1 MRELYNLIAEIISY
15 LLDNTNSEFYRRY
28 NSRTKKKADGE
39 REFLLQKIPALFD
52 GETKG
57 VAELLK
63 PEDML
68 PDLKAVFEQCQGEN
82 NSGRLLDLVEKLDAA
97 LEKQLRREFES
108 RQGEHTEECLNSN
121 WNTYRVGLLP
131 RCGCRWER
139 KHRGSQH
146 RDRIDNFLH
155 NFLLID
161 YRGWT
166 EWRIE
171 HHFLPASLFA
181 RAEEEGKLRVAFS
194 PLKRE
199 DDFEVSEYDILEEQR
214 FSIEYTGQADAD
226 ADAVK
231 KRIDR
236 AAEKGADILLFP
248 EMLGNTDMEKLISE
262 YLQNPG
268 WLNRGSPPALIAL
281 PTIWSGHT
289 NTACLLD
296 GTGSV
301 VCRQEKQY
309 PYALR
314 ESVLEDIRPE
324 PTVHLIHGEGVGRIV
339 ILICR
344 DFLTEDYLSAVL
356 ADLKA
361 TLLLI
366 PSYSTGYHD
375 FEMKLGKLLAED
387 CCAVWVNACSVLQRS
402 APEERRMGMVLRS
415 GKARLKS
422 GEHVRCFEC
431 PGNCTEGVCT
441 GDCLEVCELY
451 YAREVS

>member
-1 MRELYNLIAEIISY
+1 MRDLYNLIAEIISY
-15 LLDNTNSEFYRRY
+15 LLKNTNPDFYRRY
-28 NSRTKKKADGE
+28 KSRTKKKADEE

-52 GETKG
+52 RETKG
-57 VAELLK
+57 IAEIVK
-63 PEDML
+63 PEDLL
-68 PDLKAVFEQCQGEN
+68 PDLKRVYEQCQGEN
-82 NSGRLLDLVEKLDAA
+82 NQGTLLYLVEKLDAA
-97 LEKQLRREFES
+97 LQNQLRREFES

-121 WNTYRVGLLP
+121 WNTYKVGLLP

-161 YRGWT
+161 YGNWA

-171 HHFLPASLFA
+171 HHFLSASLFA
-181 RAEEEGKLRVAFS
+181 RAEGEGKLRVAFS
-194 PLKRE
+194 PFKKE
-199 DDFEVSEYDILEEQR
+199 DDFLISEYETQEEQR

-226 ADAVK
+226 ADYVK
-231 KRIDR
+231 KRIDQ
-236 AAEKGADILLFP
+236 AAEKKADVLLLP
-248 EMLGNTDMEKLISE
+248 EMLGNTEMENRISE

-268 WLNRGSPPALIAL
+268 WLNRGSPPALIVL
-281 PTIWSGHT
+281 PTVWSGHT

-296 GTGSV
+296 GTGGV

-309 PYALR
+309 SFSLR
-314 ESVLEDIRPE
+314 ESVLEDIRPDR
-324 PTVHLIHGEGVGRIV
+324 TVHLIHGEGVGRIV
-339 ILICR
+339 ILICK
-344 DFLTEDYLSAVL
+344 DFLTEDYLSRVL

-387 CCAVWVNACSVLQRS
+387 CCAVWVNACSVVRGS
-402 APEERRMGMVLRS
+402 APEDRRMGMVLRT

-422 GEHVRCFEC
+422 GEHVRCFGCPEEC
-431 PGNCTEGVCT
+431 TARDCT

-451 YAREVS
+451 YGREVS